1 MSNRIASAV
10 FGLLTLAVAVGW
22 FAVPETS
29 PTYPAAE
36 TVGYYYQADPAPDA
50 AADSATILVTF
61 MIAGAA
67 LIGLFF
73 FRPETPKGPRLRE
86 TLSAAWTY
94 PPRWLRELRPLPSPW
109 EFVLLVD
116 RATRRCLADRHQE
129 LQVVLRLLQTV
140 DQQIDR
146 LMRIQAG
153 QYAAQLVQH
162 GRLVRAQQ

>member
-1 MSNRIASAV
+1 MSSRIASAI

-29 PTYPAAE
+29 PTYPAAD
-36 TVGYYYQADPAPDA
+36 TVGYYQVDAAAPDA
-50 AADSATILVTF
+50 AADPATILLTF

-73 FRPETPKGPRLRE
+73 FRPNTPKGPRLRE
-86 TLSAAWTY
+86 TLSAA
-94 PPRWLRELRPLPSPW
+94 L

>member
-1 MSNRIASAV
+1 MSSRIALV
-10 FGLLTLAVAVGW
+10 IFGLLTLAVAVGW
-22 FAVPETS
+22 FAEPDTA
-29 PTYPAAE
+29 PAYPAAE
-36 TVGYYYQADPAPDA
+36 AVAYYQATPAAESASISPA
-50 AADSATILVTF
+50 AVILSC

-73 FRPETPKGPRLRE
+73 FRPNTPKGPRLSE
-86 TLSAAWTY
+86 TLSSTA
-94 PPRWLRELRPLPSPW
+94 

-116 RATRRCLADRHQE
+116 RATRRVLRNLHQE
-129 LQVVLRLLQTV
+129 LEVVLGLLQTV

>member
-1 MSNRIASAV
+1 MNSRIALAV

-22 FAVPETS
+22 FAVPEATPVYS
-29 PTYPAAE
+29 TAE
-36 TVGYYYQADPAPDA
+36 TVAYYQAEPAASGDTVSP
-50 AADSATILVTF
+50 ATILLTF
-61 MIAGAA
+61 MISGAA

-73 FRPETPKGPRLRE
+73 FRPNTPKGPRMRE
-86 TLSAAWTY
+86 TLSVTV
-94 PPRWLRELRPLPSPW
+94 

-129 LQVVLRLLQTV
+129 LQVVLGLLQTV